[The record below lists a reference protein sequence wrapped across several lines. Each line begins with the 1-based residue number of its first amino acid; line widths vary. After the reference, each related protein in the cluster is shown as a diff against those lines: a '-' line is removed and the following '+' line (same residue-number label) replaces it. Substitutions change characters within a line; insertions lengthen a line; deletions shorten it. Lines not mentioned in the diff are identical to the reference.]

1 MGYPSSKLQWLMVAP
16 DTPWRGR
23 QHPGAWQT
31 QVLLAS
37 EGLAAL
43 CGCTS
48 TLLSHLGGKPNYRAP
63 RDTKAPTYHMQPGK
77 AADSE
82 KYAKDRLTN

>member
-1 MGYPSSKLQWLMVAP
+1 MVAP

-63 RDTKAPTYHMQPGK
+63 RDTKAPTYRMQPGK